1 MSVTVEVCI
10 DNIDSLSRAIAGG
23 ANRIELCASLV
34 AGGLTAS
41 AGYMKQAAKLSN
53 VPVYAIIRPRQG
65 DFYFSDNDI
74 EIMLADIH
82 QAKQAGLQ
90 GVVIGALNQDAT
102 VNQSAVEEMMKTA
115 GGMGVTFHRAI
126 DQCSDLYNG
135 LDFLMSQG
143 VERVLTSGQAVN
155 AVEGIPVLK
164 KMVMYCG
171 SRLSVMPGAGVS
183 PENAAQII
191 RETGAREIHLSGKTT
206 RASKMLAIAG
216 QASMGNVDDFAIP
229 STCRGT
235 IARTVAAVSEY

>member
-1 MSVTVEVCI
+1 
-10 DNIDSLSRAIAGG
+10 
-23 ANRIELCASLV
+23 
-34 AGGLTAS
+34 
-41 AGYMKQAAKLSN
+41 
-53 VPVYAIIRPRQG
+53 
-65 DFYFSDNDI
+65 
-74 EIMLADIH
+74 
-82 QAKQAGLQ
+82 
-90 GVVIGALNQDAT
+90 
-102 VNQSAVEEMMKTA
+102 
-115 GGMGVTFHRAI
+115 
-126 DQCSDLYNG
+126 
-135 LDFLMSQG
+135 MSQG